1 MIFIRLNCFKC
12 LFTAFRNYSFHFYG
26 KCIIS
31 AFSIFRIS
39 SILFLHFIPQCIAY
53 FSSPFSP
60 FRCFLSFSRGLTHR
74 GGGHKTSQAEPTE
87 REMEEKRER
96 ESWGLWFVTASKGKV
111 FPGEREN
118 EGKEG
123 EKERKWE
130 IRGKLHWSN
139 GGEKLSQIDTSTS
152 PIGPFRL
159 IHTTYT
165 V

>member
-96 ESWGLWFVTASKGKV
+96 ELGPLICDSQQRESVPRGKGERGKRGRERKKVGDKGKTTLKQW
-111 FPGEREN
+111 R
-118 EGKEG
+118 
-123 EKERKWE
+123 RK
-130 IRGKLHWSN
+130 
-139 GGEKLSQIDTSTS
+139 
-152 PIGPFRL
+152 
-159 IHTTYT
+159 T
-165 V
+165 VTNRHFHFANWTF